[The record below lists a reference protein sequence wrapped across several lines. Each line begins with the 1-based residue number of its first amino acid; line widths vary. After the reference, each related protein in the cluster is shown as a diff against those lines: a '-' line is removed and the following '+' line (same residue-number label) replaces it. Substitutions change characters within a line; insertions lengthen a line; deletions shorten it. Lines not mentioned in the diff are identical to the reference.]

1 MKKSVLV
8 VLAAGLVGFTS
19 CEKKQAVEATDAVEV
34 TNQPS
39 ESTSLFA
46 VNTEKSNVEWR
57 AFKFYESENKEA
69 GHNGF
74 FKFKSGEVGV
84 ENGVL
89 TSGTFTIDVESLES
103 LDLNDDPDSKAKL
116 DGHLKSE
123 DFLHVEKYPEA
134 TFVIT
139 SVKPIE
145 GEYNTEISG
154 NLKLREIEKNIT
166 VKANVSV
173 EGDQLQLNSE
183 EFSIN
188 RKDFGVNF
196 EGKQGVVIRDNVALK
211 VNILA
216 DKEVSVK

>member
-39 ESTSLFA
+39 ENATVFA

-84 ENGVL
+84 ENGAL
-89 TSGTFTIDVESLES
+89 TSGTFTIDVASLES

-173 EGDQLQLNSE
+173 EGNQLQLNSE

-196 EGKQGVVIRDNVALK
+196 EGKQGVVIRDNVSLK
-211 VNILA
+211 VNVVA
-216 DKEVSVK
+216 ETK